1 MKTKTTKTNN
11 KKVIEKEVALFE
23 NKVVRRTY
31 YNEEWYFVILDII
44 EILSESSNPE
54 SYLKD
59 MRRRNEE
66 LNKGWGQIAT
76 PLAIQTKGGV
86 QKLNCSNIKG
96 IFRII
101 QSIPSK
107 KAEPFK
113 LWLAKVGQE
122 RIEEIQ
128 DPERA
133 ILRAKSI
140 YENKGYNED
149 WIAKRMRGIN
159 IRNTLTDQWKSRGVK
174 EGIDFAILTNEI
186 YKGTFDK
193 TAKEYMEYKNL
204 SKKSNDNL
212 RDHFDDLE
220 LILTMLG
227 EATTTEITNKN
238 NSKGLNKLK
247 DDAKEGGKIAGQTR
261 VNIENKIGRK
271 IVTKNNFKSN
281 SKKSIE

>member
-1 MKTKTTKTNN
+1 M
-11 KKVIEKEVALFE
+11 
-23 NKVVRRTY
+23 
-31 YNEEWYFVILDII
+31 
-44 EILSESSNPE
+44 
-54 SYLKD
+54 
-59 MRRRNEE
+59 
-66 LNKGWGQIAT
+66 
-76 PLAIQTKGGV
+76 
-86 QKLNCSNIKG
+86 
-96 IFRII
+96 
-101 QSIPSK
+101 
-107 KAEPFK
+107 
-113 LWLAKVGQE
+113 
-122 RIEEIQ
+122 
-128 DPERA
+128 
-133 ILRAKSI
+133 RAKII

-149 WIAKRMRGIN
+149 WIAKRMRGVN

-281 SKKSIE
+281 SIKSIE